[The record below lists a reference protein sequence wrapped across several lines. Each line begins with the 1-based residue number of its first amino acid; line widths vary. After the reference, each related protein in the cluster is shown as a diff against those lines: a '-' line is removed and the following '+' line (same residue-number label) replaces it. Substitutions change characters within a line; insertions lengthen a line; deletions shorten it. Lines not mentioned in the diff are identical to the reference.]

1 MIFILV
7 TPTIIFL
14 FTLYIQAHDNFLEP
28 TFEELGI
35 QLKSALAEGG
45 GLLVN
50 QLANRLMGFS
60 SPEDLF
66 SFALGLRGINSP
78 DCLSSIC
85 ELFLTV
91 S

>member
-1 MIFILV
+1 MLFILV
-7 TPTIIFL
+7 MPTITSL
-14 FTLYIQAHDNFLEP
+14 CPLYIQAHDNFLEP
-28 TFEELGI
+28 TFEELGF

-66 SFALGLRGINSP
+66 SFALGLRGINAL
-78 DCLSSIC
+78 DRLSSI
-85 ELFLTV
+85 L
-91 S
+91 